1 MKLKSDR
8 EINKKL
14 TSVWF
19 LLRKKQMRFLDPIT
33 KNKPSKSLLIS
44 MVLLIGLF
52 YSFSSSAAECIDF
65 DRVVERDTGD
75 YSIYYHSA
83 LTAESCTGQ
92 VVMNS
97 SEYAILKLYE
107 EQNTQFTAIT
117 GEMASASF
125 MFGMTG
131 YLVFWFIGFKGRM
144 ARKLVKQI

>member
-19 LLRKKQMRFLDPIT
+19 LLRKKQMRFLDPIK

-52 YSFSSSAAECIDF
+52 YSLSSNAAECATAGGSWESNGIIY
-65 DRVVERDTGD
+65 RT
-75 YSIYYHSA
+75 YS
-83 LTAESCTGQ
+83 
-92 VVMNS
+92 MNS
-97 SEYAILKLYE
+97 ETDCSNVAILSSAEYARLKVFE
-107 EQNTQFTAIT
+107 EQNSQFTAIT

-131 YLVFWFIGFKGRM
+131 YLIFWFIGFKGRM